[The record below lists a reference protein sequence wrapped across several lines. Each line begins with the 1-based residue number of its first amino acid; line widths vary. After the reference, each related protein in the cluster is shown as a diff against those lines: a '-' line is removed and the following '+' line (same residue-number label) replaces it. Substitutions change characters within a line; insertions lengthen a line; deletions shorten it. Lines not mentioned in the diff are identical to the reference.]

1 MSSDIYRKAAEKRVQ
16 QGNIKSAQELF
27 KHSSTINTIDTPLSN
42 AIKKNNV
49 KYVIQNFP
57 DALYVKDG
65 KICTDLKIVDDETK
79 DKTIVSLCADN
90 LKNILK
96 KVAIVAQA
104 SIIDVSAEKYFE
116 VVFNKGQATLYK
128 RFMRDMTED
137 EDAEFDA
144 LMYTL
149 SYEAFKKTK
158 SVDEV
163 KDAIMRFN
171 F

>member
-1 MSSDIYRKAAEKRVQ
+1 MSPDIYRKAANKRMQ
-16 QGNIKSAQELF
+16 QGNIKSGNELYN
-27 KHSSTINTIDTPLSN
+27 HSNTMDIRLSN

-57 DALYVKDG
+57 NALYVKDG

-79 DKTIVSLCADN
+79 DKIIVSLCADN

-104 SIIDVSAEKYFE
+104 SIIELAVEKYFE
-116 VVFNKGQATLYK
+116 VIFNKDQLTLYK

-144 LMYTL
+144 LMYNL
-149 SYEAFKKTK
+149 SNEAFKRTK

-171 F
+171 FKF